1 MILICYDGSADAQAA
16 IEHAAELLSAEPAT
30 VLTVWEPFV
39 EVLTRTPTGFGL
51 AAAGIDIEK
60 IDDVSEQSAEQR
72 AAEGTELARKAG
84 FNAQPRTSPQDTTV
98 ANAILSQ
105 ADEVGASAIVMGS
118 RGLTG
123 VKSILLGSV
132 SHAVIQRADVAVFV
146 VPSPEVAESRRRERH
161 ATQSASH

>member
-1 MILICYDGSADAQAA
+1 MILICYDGSVDAQAA
-16 IEHAAELLSAEPAT
+16 IRQAAELLSAEPAT

-39 EVLTRTPTGFGL
+39 EVLARTPSGFGL
-51 AAAGIDIEK
+51 TAGMVDVEK
-60 IDDVSEQSAEQR
+60 IDEANREASEQR

-84 FNAQPRTSPQDTTV
+84 FNAQSRTCAQDTTT

-105 ADEVGASAIVMGS
+105 AEELGASAIVMGS

-132 SHAVIQRADVAVFV
+132 SHGVIQHADVGVFV
-146 VPSPEVAESRRRERH
+146 VPSPAVAQSRRRDRH
-161 ATQSASH
+161 AG